1 MDPSAAYS
9 RSFFEMHV
17 PWRAEYEAIAD
28 LLVARLTFL
37 SVIDMGC
44 GNGFIINRL
53 AQLGKE
59 VIGVDGSLH
68 AIAAA
73 PAELQ
78 PRLKAADL
86 TQPLR
91 LGHYDLVIC
100 SEVAEHLEA
109 RHAGMLLENICGNSA
124 GSVFF
129 TAATPGQGSFCHVN
143 EQPHDYWIGML
154 HSAVSTSTP
163 SRHQACDA
171 IYRSAYIRFGGS
183 RRMPSFF
190 GARALSESLLRGLRN
205 SIYAGPDH
213 PAGAQQHG
221 FGAPRFRSRQYHLCD
236 TAAACIDL
244 LRVRRRSSG

>member
-53 AQLGKE
+53 APPGKE
-59 VIGVDGSLH
+59 GHSRRGVSASD
-68 AIAAA
+68 
-73 PAELQ
+73 AEQQL
-78 PRLKAADL
+78 RLKAAVK

-91 LGHYDLVIC
+91 LGHYDLAIC

-109 RHAGMLLENICGNSA
+109 RHAGMLLDNICGNSA

-129 TAATPGQGSFCHVN
+129 TAATPGQGGFCHVN
-143 EQPHDYWIGML
+143 EQPHD
-154 HSAVSTSTP
+154 
-163 SRHQACDA
+163 
-171 IYRSAYIRFGGS
+171 
-183 RRMPSFF
+183 
-190 GARALSESLLRGLRN
+190 
-205 SIYAGPDH
+205 
-213 PAGAQQHG
+213 
-221 FGAPRFRSRQYHLCD
+221 
-236 TAAACIDL
+236 
-244 LRVRRRSSG
+244 

>member
-1 MDPSAAYS
+1 MTDPSAAYS

-109 RHAGMLLENICGNSA
+109 RHAGMLLDNICGNSA

-129 TAATPGQGSFCHVN
+129 TAATPGQGGFCHVN
-143 EQPHDYWIGML
+143 EQPHDYWIGMFAQRGFHL
-154 HSAVSTSTP
+154 DAKSTS
-163 SRHQACDA
+163 SLRCD
-171 IYRSAYIRFGGS
+171 
-183 RRMPSFF
+183 
-190 GARALSESLLRGLRN
+190 LSQRIHTIWWFTKN
-205 SIYAGPDH
+205 AFI
-213 PAGAQQHG
+213 
-221 FGAPRFRSRQYHLCD
+221 FRSPRSLGV
-236 TAAACIDL
+236 AAP
-244 LRVRRRSSG
+244 GPEK